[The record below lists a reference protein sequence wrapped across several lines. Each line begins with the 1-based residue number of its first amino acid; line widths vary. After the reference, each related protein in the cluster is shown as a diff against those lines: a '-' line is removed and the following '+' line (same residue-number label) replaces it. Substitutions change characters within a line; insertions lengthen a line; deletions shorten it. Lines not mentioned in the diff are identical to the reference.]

1 MSKLQYEVFQRSP
14 QFDQAAAEM
23 RMRPLDWQLLLA
35 LDGRTRLEDLAHHL
49 FVDVEEAVDA
59 IAVCERLGLVE
70 RRRISL
76 AEGRAEFEIPRAGA
90 APPLASPANPV
101 PPAAPKA
108 PAPLVEPAGPIEPGP
123 LAAEQPAQDRPSFVA
138 PEPAPEPGLEADAL
152 AGVAAVK
159 PIEFKLKPV
168 VQVLIR

>member
-14 QFDQAAAEM
+14 QFEQAAAEM

-35 LDGRTRLEDLAHHL
+35 LDGRARLGDLAQEL
-49 FVDVEEAVDA
+49 LVDVEEAVDA

-76 AEGRAEFEIPRAGA
+76 AEGRAEFEIPRAD
-90 APPLASPANPV
+90 APPLS
-101 PPAAPKA
+101 A
-108 PAPLVEPAGPIEPGP
+108 PADPVL
-123 LAAEQPAQDRPSFVA
+123 PAQERPSVIA
-138 PEPAPEPGLEADAL
+138 TEAVPGLEADAL
-152 AGVAAVK
+152 AGVAIVK

-168 VQVLIR
+168 VQVRIR

>member
-14 QFDQAAAEM
+14 QFEQAAAEM

-35 LDGRTRLEDLAHHL
+35 LDGRARLGDLAQHL
-49 FVDVEEAVDA
+49 LVDVEEAVDA

-76 AEGRAEFEIPRAGA
+76 AEGRAEFEIPSADA
-90 APPLASPANPV
+90 TPALPSPEHPV
-101 PPAAPKA
+101 LPAAPKE
-108 PAPLVEPAGPIEPGP
+108 PASLVELGEPVAPGP
-123 LAAEQPAQDRPSFVA
+123 LAAEQPAQERSSVIA
-138 PEPAPEPGLEADAL
+138 TEPVPGLEADPR
-152 AGVAAVK
+152 AGVAAV
-159 PIEFKLKPV
+159 PIEFKLKPA

>member
-1 MSKLQYEVFQRSP
+1 MAKLQYEVFQRSP
-14 QFDQAAAEM
+14 QFEQAAAEM

-35 LDGRTRLEDLAHHL
+35 LDGRARLGDLARL
-49 FVDVEEAVDA
+49 LLVDAEEAADA

-76 AEGRAEFEIPRAGA
+76 AEGRAEFEIPRA
-90 APPLASPANPV
+90 
-101 PPAAPKA
+101 APKE
-108 PAPLVEPAGPIEPGP
+108 PAPLI
-123 LAAEQPAQDRPSFVA
+123 AA
-138 PEPAPEPGLEADAL
+138 EPAPALEADPS

-159 PIEFKLKPV
+159 PIEFKLKPA